1 MNRPK
6 RDVPVRRIPFEQF
19 LREKISGYEAPGD
32 DSDIERV
39 LNCPY
44 DLFFDA
50 DGKVVPK
57 DDPRAE
63 TARFASTGH
72 FEELG

>member
-1 MNRPK
+1 MKKPG
-6 RDVPVRRIPFEQF
+6 RDVAVRRIPFEQF
-19 LREKISGYEAPGD
+19 LREKITGYEAPVD
-32 DSDIERV
+32 DSDIDRV
-39 LNCPY
+39 LDCPY

-63 TARFASTGH
+63 VAWFASTGH